1 MWTKYSG
8 IVRRCVKSDRPSENT
23 RTTTH
28 HNILHRSLWLAVDSS
43 TRPFN
48 FIIRWR
54 SLKEPGKLTITR
66 LSINMGKP
74 LVDTGKKRRLHI
86 LEDLPGALPGSVGA
100 TGISIGNA
108 CAVRSRVADLCPAP
122 GTITQLIKCG
132 CKKSRCASHCS
143 CRLNNL
149 NCSELC
155 MCGADEEVCAN
166 VRKELLGIDENE
178 DEDSAM

>member
-1 MWTKYSG
+1 MKLPVFVHTVQVNRENFFKKIRSIY
-8 IVRRCVKSDRPSENT
+8 RRKKQAIARAHYQAMVWDADHIPNPQMPPATDYGWEADEDHMVPV
-23 RTTTH
+23 TT
-28 HNILHRSLWLAVDSS
+28 
-43 TRPFN
+43 
-48 FIIRWR
+48 
-54 SLKEPGKLTITR
+54 
-66 LSINMGKP
+66 
-74 LVDTGKKRRLHI
+74 
-86 LEDLPGALPGSVGA
+86 EDP
-100 TGISIGNA
+100 
-108 CAVRSRVADLCPAP
+108 PAP